1 MKCFSLL
8 LLGAI
13 LSSLATMN
21 FSLALFIGLLASPL
35 LYVRPLGHRPVLTA
49 LYAVLL
55 NVLAPTVVLYV
66 GSAYWGIEVQEIL
79 KEAAFGW
86 EVGGLY
92 TQVVVWCVWWPAWV
106 VGMVVLLGRP
116 SKVCR

>member
-21 FSLALFIGLLASPL
+21 FSLALYIGLFASPL
-35 LYVRPLGHRPVLTA
+35 LYVRPLGHRPILA
-49 LYAVLL
+49 GLYAVLL
-55 NVLAPTVVLYV
+55 NALTPTMVLYA
-66 GSAYWGIEVQEIL
+66 GSVYWELSVKDIL
-79 KEAAFGW
+79 AEAAFGW

-106 VGMVVLLGRP
+106 TGMVVLLGRP
-116 SKVCR
+116 GKSV

>member
-21 FSLALFIGLLASPL
+21 FSLALYIGLLASPL
-35 LYVRPLGHRPVLTA
+35 LYVRPLGHRPILAA

-55 NVLAPTVVLYV
+55 NVLSPTVALYS
-66 GSAYWGIEVQEIL
+66 GSAYWEISVQDIL
-79 KEAAFGW
+79 TEAAFGW
-86 EVGGLY
+86 EVWGLT

-106 VGMVVLLGRP
+106 TGNVVLLGRP
-116 SKVCR
+116 MRNV

>member
-21 FSLALFIGLLASPL
+21 FSLALYIGLLASPL
-35 LYVRPLGHRPVLTA
+35 LYIRPLGHAPLLAA
-49 LYAVLL
+49 LYALLL
-55 NVLAPTVVLYV
+55 NALAPTVVLYA
-66 GSAYWGIEVQEIL
+66 GSAYWRLSVQDIL
-79 KEAAFGW
+79 TEAAFGW
-86 EVGGLY
+86 EVWGLN

-106 VGMVVLLGRP
+106 VGNVVLWGRP
-116 SKVCR
+116 EKNV